1 MLISPIKK
9 IERSSDRPIFN
20 INTHDWFSM
29 SGDAIRGK
37 QSEISDDEFLKQGPA
52 LRNQQKARLILF
64 RPGFQA
70 RGRFKA
76 RPLGKLYE

>member
-9 IERSSDRPIFN
+9 IERSSDRPINN
-20 INTHDWFSM
+20 INPHDWFSM

-52 LRNQQKARLILF
+52 LRNQQKARLILS
-64 RPGFQA
+64 RSGFEA
-70 RGRFKA
+70 RGRFKLQ
-76 RPLGKLYE
+76 PLGKLHK

>member
-9 IERSSDRPIFN
+9 IERSSDRPINN
-20 INTHDWFSM
+20 INPHDWFSM

-37 QSEISDDEFLKQGPA
+37 QREINDDEFLKQGRA

-64 RPGFQA
+64 RPGFKA

-76 RPLGKLYE
+76 RPLSKLYE

>member
-1 MLISPIKK
+1 
-9 IERSSDRPIFN
+9 
-20 INTHDWFSM
+20 M

-37 QSEISDDEFLKQGPA
+37 QREINDDEFLKQGRA

-64 RPGFQA
+64 RPGFKA

-76 RPLGKLYE
+76 RPLSKLYE